1 MRTTSRRRALLAI
14 AAGMLLVATSC
25 GDDDSQDA
33 GGGGDSAAGA
43 EQDASPIKVGVLFS
57 TSGPLQ
63 SSADSILQGID
74 YWMSENP
81 TILDREVE
89 LVVVDDGAT
98 PATAVPAAQRLLQQD
113 EVDIVVGPYISGP
126 SSAVLGMLNQEK
138 VINVNMSAYADAGDA
153 EQFPYTFHVEW
164 SKDVEGQAMLDYA
177 CQLDAASIATIVVNN
192 PLGTE
197 TDASISG
204 NVEDASCDVEY
215 EGSEQFA
222 TGSPDAAAQA
232 SAVKDND
239 VVVVGAAAPA
249 DFAAIINSLNEV
261 GFEGYVMGN
270 AQLSSPPMADLVD
283 PEMHDR
289 IIAFGH
295 TPQTER
301 PLSPEAEEWLA
312 GVEEFVGG
320 EVARAAYGGWD
331 TMDLLKSAAEG
342 ADSLDPDAMKEWL
355 ESNELCQIHACMH
368 FSESSH
374 DGLIAEDARPVAF
387 AAAVEGFAE
396 TFEVP

>member
-1 MRTTSRRRALLAI
+1 MRTTSGRRAMLAM
-14 AAGMLLVATSC
+14 AAGSLLVAASC
-25 GDDDSQDA
+25 GD
-33 GGGGDSAAGA
+33 GGGDGAGGDA
-43 EQDASPIKVGVLFS
+43 SSEQDTSPIKVGVLFS
-57 TSGPLQ
+57 TSGPLE
-63 SSADSILQGID
+63 SSADSMLQGID

-98 PATAVPAAQRLLQQD
+98 PATAVPAAQRLLQQE

-126 SSAVLGMLNQEK
+126 SSAVLGMLNQAN
-138 VINVNMSAYADAGDA
+138 VVNVNLSAYADAGDA

-164 SKDVEGQAMLDYA
+164 SKDIEGQAMLDYA
-177 CQLDAASIATIVVNN
+177 CQLDATSIATIVVNN

-197 TDASISG
+197 TDASISD
-204 NVEDASCDVEY
+204 NVDDAPCGIEY

-222 TGSPDAAAQA
+222 AGSPDAAAQA

-239 VVVVGAAAPA
+239 VVVAGAATPA
-249 DFAAIINSLNEV
+249 DLAAIINSLNEV

-283 PEMHDR
+283 AEVHDR

-301 PLSPEAEEWLA
+301 PLSPEAEEWLTGA
-312 GVEEFVGG
+312 QEFVGG
-320 EVARAAYGGWD
+320 EVPRAAYIGWD
-331 TMDLLKSAAEG
+331 AMDLLKSAAEG

-355 ESNELCQIHACMH
+355 ESTELCQVHACMH

-374 DGLIAEDARPVAF
+374 DGLTAEDARPVAF